1 MLLKRAQL
9 NGPFKS
15 LKSFQGVSFA
25 KRSYCFVSSGSFDS
39 ISQNKSRSEQLKTLL
54 ISKQSK
60 NTTGQI
66 ELFSQSVKLSK
77 QPQQI
82 KKEFSQSELQS
93 EFESLGFL
101 RNAHPLI
108 LWAKYIVNIK
118 RIKASEIEK
127 HVNRFVTLIGWPITR
142 KNVLTKKGEAMA
154 FVSFEDE
161 SDLYETVLFPTIFE
175 KYNALLTRQIHS
187 D

>member
-1 MLLKRAQL
+1 M
-9 NGPFKS
+9 
-15 LKSFQGVSFA
+15 
-25 KRSYCFVSSGSFDS
+25 
-39 ISQNKSRSEQLKTLL
+39 
-54 ISKQSK
+54 
-60 NTTGQI
+60 
-66 ELFSQSVKLSK
+66 
-77 QPQQI
+77 
-82 KKEFSQSELQS
+82 QS

-108 LWAKYIVNIK
+108 LWAKHIVNVK

-175 KYNALLTRQIHS
+175 KYNALLTRQIPLVIS
-187 D
+187 GIVKNDFGASIVEIDSLKYLGKNRQYICDKY